1 MILMVVNNSYFL
13 LGAIFPSENDPP
25 LLVDANTPESGQ
37 ISLHLFKSIAW
48 GDLKI
53 LNDPG
58 LIDHPKLAPGSLLDI
73 PRQASNPQAAVDALS
88 R

>member
-1 MILMVVNNSYFL
+1 MVSMVVNNSYFT
-13 LGAIFPSENDPP
+13 LGAILPAENDPP
-25 LLVDANTPESGQ
+25 LLVDANTPESGKIPLKLLQ
-37 ISLHLFKSIAW
+37 SVAW
-48 GDLKI
+48 GHLKI
-53 LNDPG
+53 LNDPR